1 MRSAPARSDFL
12 TPMRGA
18 LVWRRMMLR
27 RYHGRVVH
35 AGIASFL
42 AGVVLACGAEPDS
55 GARATAP
62 RAPDAATEAN
72 VPEQRLARL
81 ADPDPEV
88 RATEVAGLEPDAD
101 GLQQLE
107 RILATDPDP
116 EVRIAAT
123 EVLADGDSSG
133 AVEALLRALSD
144 SDSRVVIAALDGLE
158 FAADETVIP
167 RLQPLLQHPAGDVRE
182 KAAETIEFLT
192 P

>member
-1 MRSAPARSDFL
+1 
-12 TPMRGA
+12 
-18 LVWRRMMLR
+18 MMLR

-62 RAPDAATEAN
+62 SGDAATEAN

-81 ADPDPEV
+81 ADPDPGV

-167 RLQPLLQHPAGDVRE
+167 RLQPLLQHPAGNVRE